1 MHEIT
6 NFVLILDFL
15 SPNKLFC
22 FSSVFDFVRLY
33 RRLPNWGWNMATA
46 KQTIL
51 YNPIRFWVK
60 EGHFVASDTFHC

>member
-33 RRLPNWGWNMATA
+33 RSKSVTKLGVEYGNRNANYPL
-46 KQTIL
+46 
-51 YNPIRFWVK
+51 
-60 EGHFVASDTFHC
+60 